1 MNSYQRIPAIAILL
15 VFCTVL
21 PALAH
26 KINVFAFAE
35 KGQIMTES
43 YFADGRPVKQSRVR
57 VYDSSEALLL
67 EGKTDDQGLFN
78 FPIPKVD
85 TLTIEVREILGH
97 RNTYTLSKADI
108 AAASPPAEVS
118 R

>member
-1 MNSYQRIPAIAILL
+1 MKTCQRILLIMSLL
-15 VFCTVL
+15 VFCQAI

-26 KINVFAFAE
+26 KINVFAYAE
-35 KGQIMTES
+35 AGQVMTES

-78 FPIPKVD
+78 CPIPKVD
-85 TLTIEVREILGH
+85 TLTIEVRELLGH
-97 RNTYTLSKADI
+97 RNTYILRKPDI
-108 AAASPPAEVS
+108 AAASMPAQDS

>member
-1 MNSYQRIPAIAILL
+1 MKSCPRILL
-15 VFCTVL
+15 LVSLLIFCWAL

-26 KINVFAFAE
+26 KINVFAYVEA
-35 KGQIMTES
+35 GQVMTES
-43 YFADGRPVKQSRVR
+43 YFADGRPVKQSRIR

-67 EGKTDDQGLFN
+67 EGKTDDQGLFS

-97 RNTYTLSKADI
+97 RNTYTLRKS
-108 AAASPPAEVS
+108 EVAGTGANAQEA